1 PCPRMLHGSVCG
13 TVPGWGEDRCAGLRD
28 DTSAPVLRGFSELF
42 RHSTGTVKKGG
53 KDQFQGTGWTAG
65 VLWISLALSR
75 IWSMTP
81 ARCKL
86 SAQGMSGLSVCPA
99 ARQRATSSASY
110 S

>member
-1 PCPRMLHGSVCG
+1 MLHVSVCG
-13 TVPGWGEDRCAGLRD
+13 TVAGWGEDRCAVLRD
-28 DTSAPVLRGFSELF
+28 NTSAPVLRGSSELF
-42 RHSTGTVKKGG
+42 RHGTGTVKKGV
-53 KDQFQGTGWTAG
+53 KDQLRGTVLTAG
-65 VLWISLALSR
+65 VLWISLALAR

-86 SAQGMSGLSVCPA
+86 AAQGMSGLSVCPA